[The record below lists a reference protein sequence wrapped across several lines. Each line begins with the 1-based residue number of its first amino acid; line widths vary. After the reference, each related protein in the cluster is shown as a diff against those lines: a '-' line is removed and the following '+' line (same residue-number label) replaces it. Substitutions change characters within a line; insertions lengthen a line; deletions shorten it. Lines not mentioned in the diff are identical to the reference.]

1 MNKNILLDIPSDE
14 LLFGFDKIKEPIIHL
29 LEEREPRYTI
39 GIYGEWGSGKTT
51 LMKSI
56 YQDLLN
62 ENKEDLKEMGR
73 INSKSE
79 FSKDKNRDTLR
90 IPVWFNPWRYEN
102 EEHIVIPLLL
112 QIQQTL
118 SETLEKSNFSKND
131 KKKFREEFDK
141 TVRALIY
148 GFSGKLSLGVVQ
160 FSFSAKDIMV
170 LFNIVWVSPKATPIC
185 PPPDKS
191 SYFCISPS

>member
-1 MNKNILLDIPSDE
+1 
-14 LLFGFDKIKEPIIHL
+14 
-29 LEEREPRYTI
+29 
-39 GIYGEWGSGKTT
+39 
-51 LMKSI
+51 MKSI

-160 FSFSAKDIMV
+160 FSFSA
-170 LFNIVWVSPKATPIC
+170 
-185 PPPDKS
+185 
-191 SYFCISPS
+191 